1 MGHNGDFPDLSV
13 VLRKE
18 PHVEIRLGSHDGPP
32 LASCKSQAQ
41 SLAKMLLRNRSRWLR
56 QLAKQPDSWRDLE
69 GEIDQE
75 VRQHTGRFLA
85 ALLQEASQE
94 SAFVDASE
102 EVERQAAVPI
112 KPPLRRP
119 SKIRLLC
126 GLVLYVTTLYCPPR
140 PASQKYTSQD
150 EDQEQRAGL
159 FPELVALGITL
170 GCTPAMMETV
180 ARIVVMNP
188 SIAVAQRELAQQGL
202 HLDKKTV
209 RRIAVQCGE
218 QILALRRRELFE
230 WREGNLPAGDELAG
244 KRVAVQIDG
253 GRLRTRKTKP
263 SQKKPKKGKRKKYDT
278 PWREPKLL
286 VIYTFNRQGK
296 MTSKTCQ
303 PLIEGTLLGPDHLA
317 ELVAF
322 HLHRL
327 GAARAKE
334 VVFAADGA
342 PWIWDRIDWIVQ
354 RAGVKTHRV
363 TQVLDFCHAAHHIS
377 LALEALGYTGSERQ
391 QIYRRLRRQ
400 LKAGQWESVWAQL
413 VALAPR
419 ETSEQS
425 SVWTELDYLLKHGE
439 AGRLDYRR
447 FRRRGIPCGS
457 GAIESTIRRVI
468 NLRFKNNGMFWR
480 EENAEALFAIRGLW
494 LSGRWDDTLKRV
506 RSSIARDRRR
516 LWKWQAPDI
525 PAELKAAAPA
535 KDDLKQPQQTEP
547 LTTTTA

>member
-1 MGHNGDFPDLSV
+1 MGAWIDLSAL
-13 VLRKE
+13 LRKE
-18 PHVEIRLGSHDGPP
+18 PHVEIRLGSHHDPP
-32 LASCKSQAQ
+32 LASCQ
-41 SLAKMLLRNRSRWLR
+41 SEAEALKKMLLQNHSRWLE
-56 QLAKQPDSWRDLE
+56 QLARQPDSWCDLE
-69 GEIDQE
+69 REIDQQ
-75 VRQHTGRFLA
+75 VRERTGGFLA

-94 SAFVDASE
+94 SAFLHASE

-112 KPPLRRP
+112 KSPQRRP

-140 PASQKYTSQD
+140 PASQKNAAQD
-150 EDQEQRAGL
+150 KEEQQAGL
-159 FPELVALGITL
+159 FPELAVLGITL

-202 HLDKKTV
+202 HLDKKAI

-218 QILALRRRELFE
+218 QILALRRRELFQ

-244 KRVAVQIDG
+244 QRVAVQIDG

-296 MTSKTCQ
+296 MTSKTRQ
-303 PLIEGTLLGPDHLA
+303 PLIDGTLLGPDHLA

-327 GAARAKE
+327 GVARAKQ
-334 VVFAADGA
+334 VVFVADGA

-354 RAGVKTHRV
+354 RAGIKTRRVK
-363 TQVLDFCHAAHHIS
+363 QVLDFCHAAHHIS
-377 LALEALGYTGSERQ
+377 LALESLGYKGSERQ
-391 QIYRRLRRQ
+391 TMYRQFRQRLKR
-400 LKAGQWESVWAQL
+400 GQWKLVRAQL
-413 VALAPR
+413 AVLAR
-419 ETSEQS
+419 ETSEQN
-425 SVWTELDYLLKHGE
+425 SVWTELEYLKKHGE

-447 FRRRGIPCGS
+447 FRRSGLPLGS

-468 NLRFKNNGMFWR
+468 NLRFKSNGMFWL
-480 EENAEALFAIRGLW
+480 EENAEALFAVRGLW

-516 LWKWQAPDI
+516 LWKWKAPDI
-525 PAELKAAAPA
+525 LAELKTVASA
-535 KDDLKQPQQTEP
+535 KDDLEQPQQTEP